1 MGRQNSSS
9 PSRIRSRMV
18 VWGWFRRFRR
28 GGLYLAEKEAK
39 EPVCVRRRR
48 WVWFLEK
55 SWHACWVASQ
65 LHSGSMYMGKGGVK
79 AVVLT
84 CSFDLSL
91 GCHAGRDEKGGTH
104 YSRLFFR
111 ADTHPFCTR
120 TSLMSS
126 SSLSPPHI
134 PGCFILS
141 RAPPPFASQHT
152 HPLPFSHIVTGPSAL
167 AKGGSYDTNGRTTRP
182 PL

>member
-48 WVWFLEK
+48 WAWFLEK

-65 LHSGSMYMGKGGVK
+65 LLSGSKCTWVR
-79 AVVLT
+79 
-84 CSFDLSL
+84 FDLSP
-91 GCHAGRDEKGGTH
+91 GCHAGRGEKGET
-104 YSRLFFR
+104 
-111 ADTHPFCTR
+111 
-120 TSLMSS
+120 
-126 SSLSPPHI
+126 
-134 PGCFILS
+134 
-141 RAPPPFASQHT
+141 
-152 HPLPFSHIVTGPSAL
+152 VV
-167 AKGGSYDTNGRTTRP
+167 GGRP
-182 PL
+182 E

>member
-9 PSRIRSRMV
+9 PSRIRSSMV

-65 LHSGSMYMGKGGVK
+65 LLSGSMYMGKGGVK
-79 AVVLT
+79 AAVLT

-91 GCHAGRDEKGGTH
+91 GCHAGRDEKGETLLQVCLCTQGTGVK
-104 YSRLFFR
+104 STKVLRN
-111 ADTHPFCTR
+111 
-120 TSLMSS
+120 
-126 SSLSPPHI
+126 
-134 PGCFILS
+134 
-141 RAPPPFASQHT
+141 
-152 HPLPFSHIVTGPSAL
+152 
-167 AKGGSYDTNGRTTRP
+167 KGGSRRLWGYVPEHLQAFWEKKISSCKT
-182 PL
+182 L